1 MSQHADRWFSTGKLA
16 NKGFAFERTGLRG
29 RTNGVGTDP
38 GITQAVSAASAAA
51 TPKQSVQPP
60 VASTDQAP
68 SPAPGSSQLN
78 LKHITA
84 TLATWDAVWEV
95 YLDPKWVWQR
105 LRLYGAQDRAQ
116 EQFLKKLEKEMAE
129 VSMKRHKRAKQLVL
143 FFGAAGVGTGG
154 GWGVDAVLR
163 GYCKVVCLAQGR
175 RPGRGRVML
184 VDEHRTSQPWRNSAR
199 CHRWARLHPVSA
211 TDAEEP
217 ETTQDALDAGLRLT
231 ADGRWSDAL
240 ELFERALTLPGT
252 GIKRFRD
259 KPKLASDREKM
270 TALYNISCCHS
281 QLGDVR
287 SGLVALAGCLEV
299 GYADFEQIR
308 RDPDLATLR
317 KDERFDGLLK
327 RFEPSGMSAAMGFDL
342 SSLFGKK

>member
-1 MSQHADRWFSTGKLA
+1 MFQC
-16 NKGFAFERTGLRG
+16 
-29 RTNGVGTDP
+29 
-38 GITQAVSAASAAA
+38 
-51 TPKQSVQPP
+51 
-60 VASTDQAP
+60 
-68 SPAPGSSQLN
+68 
-78 LKHITA
+78 TA
-84 TLATWDAVWEV
+84 L
-95 YLDPKWVWQR
+95 
-105 LRLYGAQDRAQ
+105 
-116 EQFLKKLEKEMAE
+116 
-129 VSMKRHKRAKQLVL
+129 
-143 FFGAAGVGTGG
+143 
-154 GWGVDAVLR
+154 
-163 GYCKVVCLAQGR
+163 
-175 RPGRGRVML
+175 
-184 VDEHRTSQPWRNSAR
+184 
-199 CHRWARLHPVSA
+199 
-211 TDAEEP
+211 
-217 ETTQDALDAGLRLT
+217 
-231 ADGRWSDAL
+231 WSDAL